1 LEKEALVRCVT
12 FLYKRTERKTK
23 KNHGNPRESS
33 VDETGIRLYKYQN
46 ILSEKIIPIYALTR
60 EVTIYVETS
69 LLYNLLM
76 V

>member
-1 LEKEALVRCVT
+1 LSE
-12 FLYKRTERKTK
+12 RTERKTK
-23 KNHGNPRESS
+23 KNYGKPRESS

-46 ILSEKIIPIYALTR
+46 ILSEKFIPIYALTR
-60 EVTIYVETS
+60 EVAIYFETS